1 MRRLVGIVF
10 LLAQV
15 GAVIHSRFVPSRW
28 LGSWAPNDY
37 AVWYRLRVRT
47 GNRLLSPDE
56 VGHRYGLY
64 PESVYENPP
73 QNLMDIVRQRE
84 QTYGRDDNAK
94 VVLTYH
100 QNRGPT
106 QEWRWPEM

>member
-15 GAVIHSRFVPSRW
+15 GAVIHARFVPSRW
-28 LGSWAPNDY
+28 LGAWAPNDY
-37 AVWYRLRVRT
+37 AVWYRLQVRIHE
-47 GNRLLSPDE
+47 RPLSTDE
-56 VGHRYGLY
+56 VGQRYGLRA
-64 PESVYENPP
+64 ESVYEYPP

-84 QTYGRDDNAK
+84 QTYGHADNAQ

-100 QNRGPT
+100 VNRGPT
-106 QEWRWPEM
+106 QEWRWPGI